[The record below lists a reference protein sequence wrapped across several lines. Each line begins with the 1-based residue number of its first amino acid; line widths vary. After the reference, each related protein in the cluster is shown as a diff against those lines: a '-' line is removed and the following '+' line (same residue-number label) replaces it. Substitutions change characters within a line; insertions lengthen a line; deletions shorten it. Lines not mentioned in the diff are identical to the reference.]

1 MINFSNESTMNSH
14 GPRQVSFLTLII
26 VLFFLAGCGSKGR
39 NLPLDK
45 SVAKESLI
53 VFLDTWKNKQSVKAL
68 KDRTPS
74 IVGLDDDWDAGKNL
88 ENYEILNMDK
98 DDGSNVYAVMTLNFS
113 NSDKAGKSRRV
124 TYIIGTSPVVS
135 IFRD

>member
-1 MINFSNESTMNSH
+1 MSSLHS
-14 GPRQVSFLTLII
+14 RQYGLLAIVGMSFLL
-26 VLFFLAGCGSKGR
+26 VGCASKGR

-45 SVAKESLI
+45 TLARESLI
-53 VFLDTWKNKQSVKAL
+53 VFLDTWKNKQSAKLL

-74 IVGLDDDWDAGKNL
+74 IVGLDDDWDAGKKL
-88 ENYEILNMDK
+88 ESYEIVNMDRN
-98 DDGSNVYAVMTLNFS
+98 DGSNVYAVVNLNFA
-113 NSDKAGKSRRV
+113 NADGAGKSRRV